1 MDFSQWTQGIEAH
14 TSFATMIGAAMAA
27 MGLLLLLAGARLVQ
41 PALFLSAFT
50 VLFVPSLLFLDW
62 LLTELS
68 VSSSTACTTVCVV
81 PAVLGLLAGLLALR
95 LLTLAFSWLGFAVGA
110 ALGQMLYI
118 LIFHHISLGV
128 HFLNHDLMWFICI
141 FGLAIPSA
149 TLMAR
154 QQHSLLVLATS
165 AMGAVLLVPAFAFLI
180 FCRIDD
186 RFLWVV
192 DPSTNNPHLSSP
204 FVYGQILGALLYFA
218 VGVTCQRSSRRSKRE
233 LGREEAP
240 YHGFHEGNAK
250 NVRP

>member
-1 MDFSQWTQGIEAH
+1 
-14 TSFATMIGAAMAA
+14 
-27 MGLLLLLAGARLVQ
+27 MGL
-41 PALFLSAFT
+41 FLIG
-50 VLFVPSLLFLDW
+50 D
-62 LLTELS
+62 LS
-68 VSSSTACTTVCVV
+68 VSQSLRVV
-81 PAVLGLLAGLLALR
+81 THWISFRESLAGTDQSHLQL
-95 LLTLAFSWLGFAVGA
+95 
-110 ALGQMLYI
+110 
-118 LIFHHISLGV
+118 
-128 HFLNHDLMWFICI
+128 CI